1 MACLYKSAEISNF
14 APKELKEYRKDMT
27 TERDIKNQMAFAHDK
42 GKSEGREE
50 GRKEGR
56 EEGKIEA
63 LHNTA
68 RNLLKIGMSPDN
80 VSEATGLS
88 VEEIKAL

>member
-50 GRKEGR
+50 G
-56 EEGKIEA
+56 KIEA

-88 VEEIKAL
+88 VEEIMAL